1 MQTSILLYVSLYTCP
16 GAPVTKAMTSVT
28 KEVSREFMLNK
39 VLPAIKAKWPAE
51 ERGLPIFIQQDNGKT
66 HIAVDD
72 PAFVQA
78 AQADGW
84 DIRLTCQP
92 PNSPDL
98 NVLDLGFFAA
108 IQALFEKG
116 TPNNINDIVKK
127 VDEAY
132 KNYPVDRSNRIFL
145 TQQGCM
151 MEIMK
156 HNGGQHYNIPH
167 MKKRTLELQ
176 GRLPITLKCPLQLHS
191 QAMEF
196 VAA

>member
-1 MQTSILLYVSLYTCP
+1 M
-16 GAPVTKAMTSVT
+16 
-28 KEVSREFMLNK
+28 
-39 VLPAIKAKWPAE
+39 
-51 ERGLPIFIQQDNGKT
+51 PIFIQQDNAKT

-98 NVLDLGFFAA
+98 NVLDLSFFAT

-116 TPNNINDIVKK
+116 TPNNINDIVLK

-132 KNYPVDRSNRIFL
+132 KNYLVDRANRIFL
-145 TQQGCM
+145 TQQSCM

-156 HNGGQHYNIPH
+156 HNGGQHYNVPH
-167 MKKRTLELQ
+167 MKKKTLELQ
-176 GRLPITLKCPLQLHS
+176 GRLPITLKCSLQLQN
-191 QAMEF
+191 QAELF
-196 VAA
+196 VAS